1 MAEHLRDLWDFADP
15 AGSEQRFRDVA
26 ATAPEPVRTHALTQ
40 VARALG
46 LQERYDVGH
55 AVLDA
60 LSPGDAESRVRLAL
74 ERGRLLRSAGE
85 DVASRTYFEQA
96 SHEAQRAGLDELAV
110 DALHM
115 IALVVEPADRLD
127 AHHRALAWARAAD
140 DPAARDWDASILNN
154 IGMAYAD
161 AGDHRGALA
170 AFEDALEARLRIGDP
185 ARTRVARWM
194 VAWSLRHL
202 GVVDLAREMQLAL
215 KAELDAIGETDPYVD
230 EELDLL
236 GPPSGG

>member
-1 MAEHLRDLWDFADP
+1 MTAHLRDLWDFADP

-26 ATAPEPVRTHALTQ
+26 ATAPEPARTHALTQ

-46 LQERYDVGH
+46 LQERYDEGH

-60 LSPGDAESRVRLAL
+60 LSRGDAESRVRLAL

-85 DVASRTYFEQA
+85 DVASRTFFEQA

-115 IALVVEPADRLD
+115 VALVVEPADRLA
-127 AHHRALAWARAAD
+127 AHYQALARARAAD

-154 IGMAYAD
+154 IGMAHAD
-161 AGDHRGALA
+161 AGDHGAALA
-170 AFEDALEARLRIGDP
+170 AFEEALAARIRIGDP

-202 GVVDLAREMQLAL
+202 GVVDLARAVQLAL

-236 GPPSGG
+236 G